1 MPNEPSQVVLITAE
15 DFTEDPPR
23 QRIRT
28 PHPKRGKTNA
38 AVKARWDH
46 YRRGQIFRVAELDA
60 IGNYRG
66 DPTFIPTYEKLAKTL
81 KLSLST
87 VRQYFAQG
95 GGKFLH
101 VVNGVQVEVTRG
113 RVANGGE

>member
-1 MPNEPSQVVLITAE
+1 MPDESSQMVLITAE

-23 QRIRT
+23 GRSSI
-28 PHPKRGKTNA
+28 PHPLKGLPNK
-38 AVKARWDH
+38 AVKARWVK
-46 YRRGQIFRVAELDA
+46 YRQGQVFRVAPTSGGE
-60 IGNYRG
+60 
-66 DPTFIPTYEKLAKTL
+66 PTFIPTYEKLAKVL
-81 KLSLST
+81 RLSLST